1 MSLLFSEVTLH
12 WKAGMN
18 MLLYEG
24 GNPDEYDMRELLKS
38 GAQYAA
44 VRSYGLNGLSVEV
57 QHYRF
62 LGGSSRDWLAEREH
76 IAMIEAYNAITPD
89 ALFTQRDDV
98 ECLESYEFYLSE
110 ETL

>member
-1 MSLLFSEVTLH
+1 MSLLFSEVSFH

-18 MLLYEG
+18 TVLYESG
-24 GNPDEYDMRELLKS
+24 HPDEYDMRELLKNEDR
-38 GAQYAA
+38 YAG
-44 VRSYGLNGLSVEV
+44 VRSFGLSGLSVEV

-76 IAMIEAYNAITPD
+76 VALIEAYNAITPD

-98 ECLESYEFYLSE
+98 EDLDCYKFCM
-110 ETL
+110 